1 MLQNLVESTKKEHL
15 TKISA
20 VAIIVWIFAP
30 ILITLCNLFNLDG
43 FVTYKIWQT
52 VMYLVGGCG
61 LLVGCTY
68 LYQILDN
75 SKQPMNKKLFAL
87 LPFLALLAFGVWCFI
102 AALAAKRTLV
112 AIFGYSFICDC
123 FITYVNYAGF
133 ILLGL
138 VLSRDKKKAK
148 LLANIFIIV
157 SVVLALITLMDNGV
171 SVRLCENRYTNCFH
185 YESVFYNTNH
195 YAYYLLINILLS
207 GYMFI
212 FAKDIKLKLAYIASN
227 IIFIITLILNDTMGA
242 YLAVLIVLIF
252 AFIWSFINKED
263 KKKEL
268 IILLVVF
275 ILVSGIMC
283 IFTDSII
290 NNFVNMFADA
300 NTMLDNIDADDV
312 EADSVGSGR
321 GALWR
326 LYWDV
331 MKKYPILGV
340 GSENIG
346 ASAHNMFLQ
355 IGAYNGFVGL
365 ALYLSVF
372 VIGAI
377 RLIQKRKELTNA
389 QKTTA
394 FIVVGYLISGF
405 FGVTMFY
412 TAPYFYIAVGICFS
426 AALKDLTYEEVL

>member
-1 MLQNLVESTKKEHL
+1 
-15 TKISA
+15 
-20 VAIIVWIFAP
+20 
-30 ILITLCNLFNLDG
+30 
-43 FVTYKIWQT
+43 
-52 VMYLVGGCG
+52 
-61 LLVGCTY
+61 
-68 LYQILDN
+68 
-75 SKQPMNKKLFAL
+75 
-87 LPFLALLAFGVWCFI
+87 
-102 AALAAKRTLV
+102 
-112 AIFGYSFICDC
+112 
-123 FITYVNYAGF
+123 
-133 ILLGL
+133 
-138 VLSRDKKKAK
+138 
-148 LLANIFIIV
+148 
-157 SVVLALITLMDNGV
+157 
-171 SVRLCENRYTNCFH
+171 
-185 YESVFYNTNH
+185 
-195 YAYYLLINILLS
+195 
-207 GYMFI
+207 
-212 FAKDIKLKLAYIASN
+212 
-227 IIFIITLILNDTMGA
+227 
-242 YLAVLIVLIF
+242 
-252 AFIWSFINKED
+252 
-263 KKKEL
+263 
-268 IILLVVF
+268 
-275 ILVSGIMC
+275 
-283 IFTDSII
+283 
-290 NNFVNMFADA
+290 MFADA